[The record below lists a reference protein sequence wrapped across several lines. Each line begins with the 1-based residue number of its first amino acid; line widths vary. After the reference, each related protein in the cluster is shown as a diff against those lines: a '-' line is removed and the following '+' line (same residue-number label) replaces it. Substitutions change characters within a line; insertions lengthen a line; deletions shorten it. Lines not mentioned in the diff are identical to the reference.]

1 MPPTRIAI
9 VGLLIVLPVMA
20 QSPPP
25 EFDVASI
32 RLNVQGGPWVF
43 NGQKSPGTFAAE
55 NQTLRA
61 LIQEAYG
68 RPSGKR
74 NWLPVFVAAGAGI
87 PIYGGPKWIGSD
99 RYNITAKW
107 TASPDAYAT
116 VQSIDKTQAEMD
128 LRLRA
133 LLEQRFKVK
142 LHRETRELPVYELR
156 IAKAGKL
163 RQGTCT
169 TFNPTDP
176 LSTAGPQLV
185 HYCGTSGLG
194 RKGLDW
200 TLDGAGMKMADLAST
215 LSFLIGT
222 RTVVDQTGF
231 TGTFDA
237 HLRWTPGMGEFGA
250 THVPPSPEDVD
261 ESIFTVLQE
270 QLGLTLKAGNGP
282 VEVIVIDHA
291 ERPSEN

>member
-1 MPPTRIAI
+1 
-9 VGLLIVLPVMA
+9 MA
-20 QSPPP
+20 QPPPP

-107 TASPDAYAT
+107 TVAPDAYAT

-133 LLEQRFKVK
+133 LLAQRFKVK
-142 LHRETRELPVYELR
+142 LHRETRELSVYELR

-163 RQGTCT
+163 RQGPCT

-176 LSTAGPQLV
+176 LSPADPQHHV
-185 HYCGTSGLG
+185 NYCRTSSLG

-200 TLDGAGMKMADLAST
+200 TLDGTGMKMADLADT

-222 RTVVDQTGF
+222 RTVVDETGF

-250 THVPPSPEDVD
+250 THVPPSPDDVN

-270 QLGLTLKAGNGP
+270 QLGLTLKAGKGP